1 MMNLQDFASIAEIV
15 GGFAVLATLVYLS
28 IQIKSNTRQLRFT
41 ASHGIAESLDR
52 AYDPIYSEHIAP
64 IWLKGNADLESISA
78 AERVIFDGLVARQ
91 IHNVANM
98 LDARESALI
107 PKARAD
113 KMYNKFFTDLF
124 SSTGIKQWI
133 SENPE
138 MGEMV
143 DEYVKAIEN

>member
-1 MMNLQDFASIAEIV
+1 MNLQDFASIAEIV

-41 ASHGIAESLDR
+41 ASQGIAESLDR

-78 AERVIFDGLVARQ
+78 AERVIFDGLMARQ

-98 LDARESALI
+98 LDARESGLI
-107 PKARAD
+107 PNVRTD
-113 KMYNKFFTDLF
+113 KLYNKYYRDLF
-124 SSTGIKQWI
+124 STPGSKQWI
-133 SENPE
+133 SESPE
-138 MGEMV
+138 LGELV
-143 DEYVKAIEN
+143 DEYVKAIDN

>member
-1 MMNLQDFASIAEIV
+1 MNLQDFASIAEIV

-41 ASHGIAESLDR
+41 ASQGIAESLDR
-52 AYDPIYSEHIAP
+52 AFDPLYSGHIAP
-64 IWLKGNADLESISA
+64 IWLKGNADLESISG
-78 AERVIFDGLVARQ
+78 AERVIFDGLMGRM

-107 PKARAD
+107 PKARAN

-124 SSTGIKQWI
+124 SSPGIKQWI

-138 MGEMV
+138 LGEMV
-143 DEYVKAIEN
+143 DEYVKAIDN

>member
-1 MMNLQDFASIAEIV
+1 MNLQDFASIAEIV

-41 ASHGIAESLDR
+41 ASQGIAESLDR

-78 AERVIFDGLVARQ
+78 AERVIFDGLMGRL

-98 LDARESALI
+98 LDARESGLI
-107 PKARAD
+107 PNVRTD
-113 KMYNKFFTDLF
+113 KLYNKFYKDAF
-124 SSTGIKQWI
+124 STPGSKQWI
-133 SENPE
+133 SGNPE
-138 MGEMV
+138 LGEMV
-143 DEYVKAIEN
+143 HEYVKAIDN

>member
-1 MMNLQDFASIAEIV
+1 MNLDAISTAAE
-15 GGFAVLATLVYLS
+15 VLGALGVILSLIYLS
-28 IQIKSNTRQLRFT
+28 VQIKSNTRQLRFT

-124 SSTGIKQWI
+124 SSPGIKQWI

-138 MGEMV
+138 TGGMV